1 MTEDIKTSSQMTDE
15 ARQTDQYVAD
25 EAQARGASTV
35 QSIRPAIDDAKA
47 TGREALNTAKELATD
62 AKAMAGDAWNTA
74 RSYAKN
80 AGGVA
85 GEKLGGIKAKA
96 SDLQHTA
103 ARRISDEPLKAVAI
117 GAAAGALVAALFMRR
132 GQGRRNY

>member
-1 MTEDIKTSSQMTDE
+1 MTDDFKTPS
-15 ARQTDQYVAD
+15 QIAD
-25 EAQARGASTV
+25 EAGTDRYGA
-35 QSIRPAIDDAKA
+35 DDAKA
-47 TGREALNTAKELATD
+47 TGRNALNTAKGLAND

-85 GEKLGGIKAKA
+85 GEKLGDIKAKA
-96 SDLQHTA
+96 SDFQETA

-117 GAAAGALVAALFMRR
+117 GAAAGVLLAALVMRR
-132 GQGRRNY
+132 GRDKRNY